1 MICLC
6 HGGAYNGYLDQAQA
20 SPVSVLM
27 QPAIEKADGVG
38 ERLIAPDAEYYLLTK
53 LDSERKEKRTPNR
66 PAIQHWK
73 STFPAIQLM

>member
-6 HGGAYNGYLDQAQA
+6 HGGACNGYLDQAQA

-38 ERLIAPDAEYYLLTK
+38 ERLSRLMQNTTC
-53 LDSERKEKRTPNR
+53 SQNWTRNEKRNGLPTVLPFSIGNPR
-66 PAIQHWK
+66 
-73 STFPAIQLM
+73 SRRYS